1 MFYTLI
7 EIVAV
12 NFFIL
17 SAFSYVLEE
26 KKITNYLAFRETLCA
41 GLIAHAKPTA
51 DTANTA
57 DTVGIVGQHQRIK
70 IKCAPCVICK
80 QATEKE
86 KRGIKGLRRR
96 ILQGISLNIVSK
108 RSDHRVF
115 RAKTGCDICKV
126 ALCAKKGCWEAFH
139 SGAKLGGP
147 SA

>member
-1 MFYTLI
+1 MI
-7 EIVAV
+7 I

-17 SAFSYVLEE
+17 SAFSYVPEE

-57 DTVGIVGQHQRIK
+57 GTAGTTGTAGIAGQHQRVK
-70 IKCAPCVICK
+70 IKRAPCVIYK
-80 QATEKE
+80 QTTDE
-86 KRGIKGLRRR
+86 KRKGIKRLRKR
-96 ILQGISLNIVSK
+96 ILQEISPNIISK
-108 RSDHRVF
+108 RSDHRIS

-126 ALCAKKGCWEAFH
+126 ALCAKRGCWEAFYL
-139 SGAKLGGP
+139 GAKLEGP